1 MHRPGQR
8 LGQPFPDP
16 AGTPGPAGPSRSSQV
31 PQFHAND
38 SRPGDMIDG
47 ESDASRRTPADGDGS
62 RRTVRF
68 PSKPPPMLR
77 ALTTPLAL
85 LSAVASAAAQPNLVF
100 ILCDDLGW
108 GDLGVSFQNQ
118 RQAERRHATPNLDR
132 LAAEGAQLR
141 GHYCPAPVCAP
152 SRASLLGGLHQGHAA
167 IRDNQFDKALPD
179 DHSLASVLRTA
190 GYHTALVGKYGL
202 QGPGRDAASWP
213 AYPTRR
219 GFDEFLGYVRHRDGH
234 VHYPAHAWDRGDSPG
249 HRKPVEV
256 WHNDRE
262 ISSSLDKCFTSDLFT
277 AYAKKWITEKVRET
291 PAKPFFL
298 FLAYDTPHAAL
309 QLPPCP
315 YPTGGG
321 LDGGVQWL
329 GQDGRMINTAAGEVD
344 GWVHPDHQGW
354 SELEQRQAGMI
365 RRIDDHIADLA
376 RLLRDLRIAEDTLV
390 VFSSDNGPHTESYLK
405 GARYRADLFQAYGP
419 FDGIKRDTLEGGI
432 RVPGLAWWPGTIPAG
447 RVVEGHSQFHD
458 WLNTFLDAAGA
469 PLQAQSDGVSLLPS
483 LTGEGTQE
491 TPTTYVEY
499 QVGGRTPDYRD
510 FAPKHRRAMRG
521 QMQAV
526 FLEGYKGLR
535 RNIQGSD
542 DDFQIFDLSADPS
555 ERRDLAESS
564 PKFRDLQQQMKDR
577 VLRLRRPNRSAP
589 RPYDGAPMPAL
600 PGRTTEAGVDF
611 AFLAGEF
618 PWVPVIG
625 TGQGTRGE
633 ADGFEIEIPAAGA
646 VEVSGYLEVPE
657 DGEYAFKLTA
667 PDAAVLHVHQA
678 LVVDGDTPGEDGGTL
693 TATARL
699 EAGLHPFRLR
709 YLSAGGNATLAVD
722 GPAKVGFRR

>member
-1 MHRPGQR
+1 MALAFCFPGQGSQAVGMGKALADAFAPAREVFAAVDEALGENLSALMWDGPEETLRQTQNAQPALMAASMAAVEALRQEFGVEPEAADYLAGHSLGEATALCAAGAIPLEDCAR
-8 LGQPFPDP
+8 LLRRRGEAMAAACPPGEGAMAALIGADYETANRACS
-16 AGTPGPAGPSRSSQV
+16 AGSNMGV
-31 PQFHAND
+31 CDLAND
-38 SRPGDMIDG
+38 NAPGQIVISG
-47 ESDASRRTPADGDGS
+47 GRLAIE
-62 RRTVRF
+62 
-68 PSKPPPMLR
+68 R
-77 ALTTPLAL
+77 AVEAAQSLGVKRAILLPVSGPFHSAL
-85 LSAVASAAAQPNLVF
+85 MQSAAA
-100 ILCDDLGW
+100 DL
-108 GDLGVSFQNQ
+108 Q
-118 RQAERRHATPNLDR
+118 
-132 LAAEGAQLR
+132 GALSQITFKE
-141 GHYCPAPVCAP
+141 P
-152 SRASLLGGLHQGHAA
+152 SRPIVCNVTARPETKPETLKSLLVDQMTARVRWRESVAWMAGQGVTETWEVGAG
-167 IRDNQFDKALPD
+167 KAL
-179 DHSLASVLRTA
+179 T
-190 GYHTALVGKYGL
+190 
-202 QGPGRDAASWP
+202 
-213 AYPTRR
+213 
-219 GFDEFLGYVRHRDGH
+219 
-234 VHYPAHAWDRGDSPG
+234 
-249 HRKPVEV
+249 
-256 WHNDRE
+256 
-262 ISSSLDKCFTSDLFT
+262 
-277 AYAKKWITEKVRET
+277 
-291 PAKPFFL
+291 
-298 FLAYDTPHAAL
+298 
-309 QLPPCP
+309 
-315 YPTGGG
+315 
-321 LDGGVQWL
+321 
-329 GQDGRMINTAAGEVD
+329 
-344 GWVHPDHQGW
+344 
-354 SELEQRQAGMI
+354 GMI